1 MGSRAVARHGWTG
14 GHPIGFPEALA
25 HACIGAMKHQP
36 CFLQSDRLVIGVDLR
51 RQQTP
56 PSLGRSDWAG
66 TELFLPVTRGIRH
79 VEQGEIRAWLR
90 TIVVEA
96 RALSLYLQLLWQ
108 FDEVAHI
115 PEAKPLDVSESLN
128 F

>member
-1 MGSRAVARHGWTG
+1 
-14 GHPIGFPEALA
+14 
-25 HACIGAMKHQP
+25 MKHQP
-36 CFLQSDRLVIGVDLR
+36 CFLQSDRQVTGVSLR
-51 RQQTP
+51 RQQAP
-56 PSLGRSDWAG
+56 PSLGRIDWAG